1 MLESICLEMSEMHLL
16 LLAVEGLAYLC
27 TGGVQFTPDRT
38 HRDGTHRDGTHRDVT
53 HREKVLVLE

>member
-38 HRDGTHRDGTHRDVT
+38 HRDGTHRDVT